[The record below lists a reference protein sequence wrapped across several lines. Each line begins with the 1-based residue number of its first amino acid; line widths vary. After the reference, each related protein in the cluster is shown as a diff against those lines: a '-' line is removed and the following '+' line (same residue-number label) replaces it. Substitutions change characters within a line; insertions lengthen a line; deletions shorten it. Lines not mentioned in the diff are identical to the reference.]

1 MSIKRCPFCGANGKL
16 FSHEMSDRKTI
27 WWVQCTNSHCMARIT
42 PKSTDKSAIEAWNER
57 R

>member
-1 MSIKRCPFCGANGKL
+1 MSIKRCPFCGASGKL
-16 FSHEMSDRKTI
+16 FSHEMSERKTI